1 MIDNSKEYIICSAI
15 HYDNHIHYPHMDSYG
30 INSGFVIGGYRHHNI
45 IAVLPENTE
54 SKITLERAKELNIDW
69 PIKDSDIIQGFVTSS
84 GRFVNREEA
93 AKIAYS
99 CGQIKELKNNLFSED
114 LY

>member
-30 INSGFVIGGYRHHNI
+30 INSGFVLGGYRHHNI

-84 GRFVNREEA
+84 GRFVDREEA
-93 AKIAYS
+93 AIIAFNA
-99 CGQIKELKNNLFSED
+99 GQITDKVDTLFSENIF
-114 LY
+114 